1 MKVSQQFEEKKRKMW
16 SIQNL
21 FSVYSEGGKEKHI
34 NIYSNGVM
42 AGQQKTWVKSKK
54 ILLFETKSNI

>member
-1 MKVSQQFEEKKRKMW
+1 MW

-21 FSVYSEGGKEKHI
+21 FSVYSEGGKVKRI

-42 AGQQKTWVKSKK
+42 AGQQKIWVKSEK
-54 ILLFETKSNI
+54 ILPFETKSKI